1 MRRTIGRCGRE
12 SGVWRSRLAPA
23 SARPR
28 SFRRL
33 LVTSVQ
39 RRAPA
44 QCAAPNSLS
53 PRQQRR
59 RRRQWLWRRSGRRSA
74 AAAPIARSRAASGLV
89 RPRRKPG
96 GPSRTPV
103 RLLGGFCRLHA
114 RGVEVFDGRSFSGR
128 PLLGNPLPS
137 DLASG
142 GFRRR
147 HVVFVPQG
155 RWRLRWASCGF
166 ASLLRLVLAL
176 AATAGLC
183 ADPSDAPTEVDAA
196 VVLAADVSRSIDDGE
211 FALERRGYAE
221 AIQSQKLLNAI
232 STGPH
237 GAIALAYVE
246 WAGESE
252 QMIVV
257 DWAVI
262 RNAADAHAFATSL
275 SGAPRSFVG
284 RTAIGS
290 AINFASALFSDPKFA
305 TDLRVI
311 DVSGDGTSN
320 QRSPVTAARDAAVGA
335 GATING
341 LTIFNRRAA
350 AMGGYLAL
358 HTNPPGGLAQYYRE
372 NVIGGTGAFVVPI
385 DDFNSFGDA
394 MVHKLVN
401 EIAGR

>member
-1 MRRTIGRCGRE
+1 MEAAMGGFR
-12 SGVWRSRLAPA
+12 VRLA
-23 SARPR
+23 
-28 SFRRL
+28 
-33 LVTSVQ
+33 VTSVVLAVAAG
-39 RRAPA
+39 RWAGAADAPA
-44 QCAAPNSLS
+44 
-53 PRQQRR
+53 
-59 RRRQWLWRRSGRRSA
+59 
-74 AAAPIARSRAASGLV
+74 
-89 RPRRKPG
+89 
-96 GPSRTPV
+96 
-103 RLLGGFCRLHA
+103 
-114 RGVEVFDGRSFSGR
+114 
-128 PLLGNPLPS
+128 
-137 DLASG
+137 
-142 GFRRR
+142 
-147 HVVFVPQG
+147 
-155 RWRLRWASCGF
+155 
-166 ASLLRLVLAL
+166 
-176 AATAGLC
+176 
-183 ADPSDAPTEVDAA
+183 EVDAA

-221 AIQSQKLLNAI
+221 AIQSQKLLDAI

-262 RNAADAHAFATSL
+262 GNAADARAFAAAL
-275 SGAPRSFVG
+275 GAAPRSFVG

-290 AINFASALFSDPKFA
+290 AINFAFALFSKAKFA
-305 TDLRVI
+305 ADRRVI

-320 QRSPVTAARDAAVGA
+320 QGSPVTAARDAAVGA
-335 GATING
+335 GAIING

-358 HTNPPGGLAQYYRE
+358 HTNPPGGLAQYYRD

-394 MVHKLVN
+394 MVRKLVN